1 MPQFSGSFSG
11 KAGSYATLVLQDAAN
26 HEMGLI
32 EISGPQTSSDP
43 LWAGATVSYWG
54 VADLTA
60 GSGTQTGYFMNWHP
74 NGEISRGTF
83 SGRITTAAD
92 GITMEGTW
100 TMSGG
105 TGSFSSIIGNG
116 TYRGVITSAT
126 TVEVNWEGAY
136 QLG

>member
-1 MPQFSGSFSG
+1 VGG
-11 KAGSYATLVLQDAAN
+11 RHGVLLGCCRPDCRQR
-26 HEMGLI
+26 
-32 EISGPQTSSDP
+32 
-43 LWAGATVSYWG
+43 
-54 VADLTA
+54 
-60 GSGTQTGYFMNWHP
+60 HP